1 MTTDSAPTP
10 EGESS
15 IPDEVWEQFLS
26 DNERDIRASAPK
38 EPSAR
43 ARIVARRLREQEA
56 RAAAAP
62 GSKRRRGRRGGAS
75 VPASPIP
82 DDTSWRTGR
91 TGRTDESDR
100 RRLRRGRLR
109 GMVAVVLL
117 VVILLIVLSPS
128 HAWSLVTGKG

>member
-43 ARIVARRLREQEA
+43 ARIVARRLREQQEQ
-56 RAAAAP
+56 AAAQ
-62 GSKRRRGRRGGAS
+62 GGRRRRGRRTTAAA
-75 VPASPIP
+75 PA
-82 DDTSWRTGR
+82 DTSWRTGR
-91 TGRTDESDR
+91 TEEGDR
-100 RRLRRGRLR
+100 RALRRGRLR
-109 GMVAVVLL
+109 GVAAVLLLVVVLL
-117 VVILLIVLSPS
+117 VVLSPS
-128 HAWSLVTGKG
+128 HAWSLVTGNG

>member
-62 GSKRRRGRRGGAS
+62 GGKRRRGRRGGAA
-75 VPASPIP
+75 VPASRIP
-82 DDTSWRTGR
+82 DDTSWR

>member
-43 ARIVARRLREQEA
+43 ARIVARRLREQEE
-56 RAAAAP
+56 RAAAE
-62 GSKRRRGRRGGAS
+62 GGRRRRGRRSGVAA
-75 VPASPIP
+75 PAAA
-82 DDTSWRTGR
+82 DTSWRTGR
-91 TGRTDESDR
+91 TDEGDR
-100 RRLRRGRLR
+100 RTLRRGRLR
-109 GMVAVVLL
+109 GVAAVVLL
-117 VVILLIVLSPS
+117 VVVLLVVLSPG
-128 HAWSLVTGKG
+128 HAWSLVTGNG